1 MTIPIPS
8 DPSAL
13 YRVLA
18 ETAPDAI
25 ITIDESSAI
34 LSVNPAAERVLGYD
48 ATEMIGRPL
57 GMIMPERL
65 RAAHTAGLARYL
77 ATGARHIP
85 WHGLRLPIRTK
96 AGVEL
101 PVEVSFGEFVSEGRR
116 LFSGFL
122 RDVSERVASEQALS
136 EAHAQLQDQAA
147 ELEATNEEL
156 QATAAALEEQVE
168 HAGRAAVA
176 LRASE
181 ERTARLQQVTAALSG
196 ALTPREV
203 ASVVV
208 EQGVAALGAQA
219 GVVVTLEAGVEPD
232 SESGG
237 AGGVLRLLRSIGYPA
252 ELLERWAEIPVMAPV
267 PIAEAARTGA
277 PIFLESADA
286 WAARY
291 PGTGPLQL
299 LPSSRSWA
307 AVPLV
312 AHDRVLGVMGLSFAT
327 PHAFAPE
334 DRAFAVTLAQQCA
347 QALERARL
355 FDVERA
361 SRDNAEAAR
370 ATAEAAARLKSEF
383 LSTMSH
389 EFRTPLNAILGYAQL
404 FEMGVLGPATAAQH
418 AHLQRLQT
426 SARHLLRLVD
436 DVLDIAKADADRL
449 EVRRDVLRTDAAVT
463 GALTL
468 VQPQATAKGVRLV
481 ELGAGKPGV
490 PYLGDE
496 HRVQQILVNLLSNAV
511 KFTPP
516 GGQVTLACGAADV
529 AAPSVWSP
537 AAGGADEGQVSPRW
551 TFMRVED
558 MGHGIPPDLQ
568 DQLFKPF
575 VQGDGALTR
584 EQGGT
589 GLGLAISQ
597 RLARLMGG
605 DITVRSEPGAGATFT
620 LWIPGGEPAASLV
633 DRPVPARGPTR
644 QTPPSV
650 VDVVGPAGA
659 SLDDV
664 GHAVL
669 HALGVRLAREAET
682 VAERYV
688 AALRADVRFPGA
700 RALPSV
706 QLRDHATPLV
716 GLLASHLMVIGETRG
731 RAPEMLRDGAQVQ
744 RIMAELHGAQ
754 RHRLGWSEADIE
766 RESPLLLA
774 EVERAILDARETV
787 PTADIGN
794 GVASREPDV
803 SADPVRRATEYATI
817 VLRDQLDQ
825 ATRTALR
832 AYRFTRAADTP

>member
-1 MTIPIPS
+1 MPTSILT

-25 ITIDESSAI
+25 ITIDESSTI
-34 LSVNPAAERVLGYD
+34 LSVNPAGERIFGYA
-48 ATEMIGRPL
+48 ATEMLGQPL
-57 GMIMPERL
+57 QMLMPQRL
-65 RAAHTAGLARYL
+65 RAAHAVGLARYL
-77 ATGARHIP
+77 ATGSRNVP
-85 WHGLRLPIRTK
+85 WQGLRLPIRTK

-101 PVEVSFGEFVSEGRR
+101 PAEVSFGEFVSDGRR

-122 RDVSERVASEQALS
+122 RDVSERVASEQALA

-168 HAGRAAVA
+168 HAGHAAVA

-181 ERTARLQQVTAALSG
+181 ERTARLQRVTAALSG

-208 EQGVAALGAQA
+208 EQGVAALGGQA
-219 GVVVTLEAGVEPD
+219 GVVVTLEAGGDPA
-232 SESGG
+232 SAPGC
-237 AGGVLRLLRSIGYPA
+237 AGGVLRLLRTIGYPA
-252 ELLERWAEIPVMAPV
+252 ELIERWAEIPLTAPV

-277 PIFLESADA
+277 PIFLESTDA

-291 PGTGPLQL
+291 PGTGPLRL

-334 DRAFAVTLAQQCA
+334 DRAFAATLAQQCA
-347 QALERARL
+347 LALDRARL
-355 FDVERA
+355 FDAERA
-361 SRDNAEAAR
+361 SRDSAEAAR
-370 ATAEAAARLKSEF
+370 ATAEEAARLKTEF

-404 FEMGVLGPATAAQH
+404 FEMGVLGPSTAAQH

-436 DVLDIAKADADRL
+436 DVLDIAKVDADRL
-449 EVRRDVLRTDAAVT
+449 KVRRDPLRTDAAAAA
-463 GALTL
+463 ALTL

-516 GGQVTLACGAADV
+516 GGHVTLACGAADV
-529 AAPSVWSP
+529 ADPRVPSR
-537 AAGGADEGQVSPRW
+537 AARGAEEGEATPRW
-551 TFMRVED
+551 KFMKVED
-558 MGHGIPPDLQ
+558 TGHGIAPDLQ
-568 DQLFKPF
+568 DQLFTPF

-584 EQGGT
+584 EHGGT
-589 GLGLAISQ
+589 GLGLAISR

-620 LWIPGGEPAASLV
+620 LWLPGGEVAAASV
-633 DRPVPARGPTR
+633 DRPVPAIAPTR
-644 QTPPSV
+644 RT
-650 VDVVGPAGA
+650 PAGA
-659 SLDDV
+659 PDAAGPTGTTLDDV
-664 GHAVL
+664 GYAVL
-669 HALGVRLAREAET
+669 HTLGVRLAREAEA

-731 RAPEMLRDGAQVQ
+731 RAPELLRDGAQVQ
-744 RIMAELHGAQ
+744 RVMAELHGAQ
-754 RHRLGWSEADIE
+754 RHRLGWSEVDIE
-766 RESPLLLA
+766 REAPLLLA
-774 EVERAILDARETV
+774 EVERAIADARETAL
-787 PTADIGN
+787 TAHIGN
-794 GVASREPDV
+794 GAALGESDV
-803 SADPVRRATEYATI
+803 SADPVRGAMEYAAI
-817 VLRDQLDQ
+817 VVRDQLEQ
-825 ATRTALR
+825 ATWTALR
-832 AYRFTRAADTP
+832 AFRSAGAADLP